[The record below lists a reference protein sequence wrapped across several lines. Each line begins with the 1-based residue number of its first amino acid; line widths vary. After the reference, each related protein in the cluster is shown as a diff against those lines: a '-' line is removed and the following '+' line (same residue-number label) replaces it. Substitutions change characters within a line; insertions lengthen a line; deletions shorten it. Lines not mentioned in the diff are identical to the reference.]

1 MVFDGQEVL
10 IDNFDWNVSQV
21 LRFMKMG
28 QNIWES
34 MSKIL
39 MIRVKVTVS
48 VTTTK
53 KTPKYCKLCVTFK
66 LL

>member
-34 MSKIL
+34 MNQQLVEKCQKKALSRVLKIQYIL
-39 MIRVKVTVS
+39 EKS
-48 VTTTK
+48 
-53 KTPKYCKLCVTFK
+53 C
-66 LL
+66 